1 MIGETLIED
10 FEYRYPW
17 LYEQV
22 ESYKEKRV
30 GEILI
35 CLNDGRIILYDDLNY
50 TPYEIRFFEHV
61 SELSDKEWSEVFSR
75 HLGKMI
81 RRECISKE
89 RLAERVGV
97 SPNMIGRYLNRTAI
111 PKGTILTKLA
121 EVLCCSVDELIP
133 PGYVILNR

>member
-1 MIGETLIED
+1 MIGEALIDD

-17 LYEQV
+17 LYDRMK
-22 ESYKEKRV
+22 SYKEKGI

-35 CLNDGRIILYDDLNY
+35 YLNDGRLILYDDLNY
-50 TPYEIRFFEHV
+50 IPYEIKIFEHIT
-61 SELSDKEWSEVFSR
+61 ELSDKEWCEVFSR
-75 HLGKMI
+75 HLERMI
-81 RRECISKE
+81 RREYISKE

-111 PKGTILTKLA
+111 PKASVLTKLA
-121 EVLCCSVDELIP
+121 EVLHCNVEDLVS